1 MYDIAIVGSGPA
13 GATLARMLGERYRVL
28 LIDRRRLDLDIADAT
43 LTKPCGGLLAP
54 AAQKELARQGLGVPH
69 DVVAGPQLFAV
80 RTVDLAA
87 DVERLYQRF
96 YVNVDREAFDRW
108 LVSLVPTGVRRCD
121 GWSLES
127 LELDA
132 DAPTLHFRT
141 AEGGRASVRAKL
153 VIGAD
158 GAGSTVRRLAYG
170 DLPAPERY
178 RAIQAAFDASSGD
191 ASYGAIF
198 DESLTDFYGWTIP
211 KGGTLLV
218 GCAFPSGAGAGA
230 PERFD
235 EFVARLRRHGFRFG
249 REFARTAGALAR
261 PSRAHHLLAG
271 TGRVLLVGEAA
282 GFISPSSAEGISY
295 ALRSAAHLA
304 GALSVGIDGADERY
318 ALAALPLALD
328 VGVKAAK
335 ASAIYG
341 AAIRRLVMRS
351 GIGAL
356 PTGPS
361 RLPTPTFGGFSR

>member
-28 LIDRRRLDLDIADAT
+28 LVDRRRLDLDVADAA

-54 AAQKELARQGLGVPH
+54 AAQKELARQGLGVPR

-80 RTVDLAA
+80 RTVDLSA

-108 LVSLVPTGVRRCD
+108 LASLVPASVRRCH
-121 GWSLES
+121 GWGLES
-127 LELDA
+127 LELDD

-153 VIGAD
+153 VVGAD
-158 GAGSTVRRLAYG
+158 GAQSTVRRLAYR

-178 RAIQAAFDASSGD
+178 QAIQAAFDAGAGD
-191 ASYGAIF
+191 PFYGAVF

-218 GCAFPSGAGAGA
+218 GCAFPTGAGV

-249 REFARTAGALAR
+249 RELTRTSGAIAR
-261 PSRAHHLLAG
+261 PSRPHHLLAG

-282 GFISPSSAEGISY
+282 GFVSPSSAEGISY

-304 GALSVGIDGADERY
+304 GALARGIDRADERY
-318 ALAALPLALD
+318 AMAALPLALD

-341 AAIRRLVMRS
+341 AAARRVVMRS

-356 PTGPS
+356 PSGLS
-361 RLPTPTFGGFSR
+361 RLPTPTLGQFLR